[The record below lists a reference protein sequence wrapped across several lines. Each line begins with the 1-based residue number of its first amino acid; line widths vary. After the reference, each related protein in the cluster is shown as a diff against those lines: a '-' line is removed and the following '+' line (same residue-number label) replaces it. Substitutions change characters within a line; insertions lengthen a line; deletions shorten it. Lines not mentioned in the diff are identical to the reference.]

1 MMLAELLLLP
11 FFLSMQTEKKNER
24 RQKKKLSKALWK
36 GCNRRKKI
44 PGHLWQ
50 WPRRLYSRVS
60 PIQSYFARHEVRR
73 IVEDERPEL
82 RLWLP
87 TKLPQPRKE
96 KKLMKLVKGDN
107 YSMMSWIL
115 TLRLRKFCGKS
126 QTKLGSLV
134 YNNSLCLVTSKVTL
148 NKLNSGV
155 NSPIQIYFAR
165 HEVQLAEDERPEL
178 QLWLPTKLLQ
188 PRKEKNSWN
197 S

>member
-1 MMLAELLLLP
+1 MSITFGEEMMLAELLLLP

-73 IVEDERPEL
+73 NVEDERPEL

-96 KKLMKLVKGDN
+96 KKTHETRKGRQLQCDELDFN
-107 YSMMSWIL
+107 SKAEEVLWEVTDKFWASHL
-115 TLRLRKFCGKS
+115 QRLIVPYDKQSNF
-126 QTKLGSLV
+126 
-134 YNNSLCLVTSKVTL
+134 
-148 NKLNSGV
+148 
-155 NSPIQIYFAR
+155 
-165 HEVQLAEDERPEL
+165 E
-178 QLWLPTKLLQ
+178 
-188 PRKEKNSWN
+188 
-197 S
+197 